1 MLKSIKLFSFS
12 AMAVLMIVGC
22 QGGSSA
28 ANPNDQQTESKVPED
43 IKSFVKA
50 LRGTSESM
58 GNLPEY
64 DGESQYPSSDGEIQN
79 CSNGGEMRFVSDLN
93 STQMTQNQNDFNI
106 TTTSEAINCIEQGT
120 TSNGKIQTI
129 IQFKDGITTSTT
141 TFLTD
146 FTIKSPESNI
156 TIKKDSS
163 VLVEGD
169 ITTENMEIVV
179 DGKTFKSINLKSKS
193 TTDDNDLTHE
203 YDISGKEIIDGKTY
217 IVDES
222 YDASQTPMVYDDDDN
237 LLKGGK
243 ARYKNEQN
251 QTIYVEAVDK
261 NKIEIALDEDGDGKV
276 DSKEIIDFK

>member
-28 ANPNDQQTESKVPED
+28 ANPNDQQAGSKVPED
-43 IKSFVKA
+43 IKNFAKA
-50 LRGTSESM
+50 LRSTSESL

-64 DGESQYPSSDGEIQN
+64 DGESQFPSSDGEVLN

-106 TTTSEAINCIEQGT
+106 TTTSEAINCIERGT

-129 IQFKDGITTSTT
+129 VHFKDGITTSTT

-146 FTIKSPESNI
+146 FTIKSPESNT

-169 ITTENMEIVV
+169 ITTENMEMVV
-179 DGKTFKSINLKSKS
+179 DGQTFKSINLKSKS
-193 TTDDNDLTHE
+193 TIDDNDFTHE

-243 ARYKNEQN
+243 AHYKNEQN